1 MTKQQVPS
9 FRKTCV
15 STYMRQIYMRI
26 RGKSKCNLITDL
38 SVMPGFEASTLV
50 SFVSND
56 KDTALSRTRVKHI
69 LFKVKSSYENI
80 GFKNF

>member
-1 MTKQQVPS
+1 
-9 FRKTCV
+9 
-15 STYMRQIYMRI
+15 MRQIYMRI

-38 SVMPGFEASTLV
+38 FVMPGFEASTLV